1 MDSMEA
7 TPASGGAKQTP
18 LTRALDTIRTLRR
31 QLGAQQGNQP
41 VAVIGAGLRL
51 PGGIEDLDGY
61 WAALAEGR
69 DGVRPMPH
77 GRKGPFARD
86 WEGLPQRGGFL
97 DEVLDFDAEFFG
109 ISPREARHLDP
120 QHRLLLEVAWEAME
134 HAGLPSRT
142 LAAARTGLYLGVM
155 WQDYREW
162 CEGEPDA
169 YWATGN
175 GHNFAAGR
183 VAYALGLT
191 GPAMTVDT
199 ACSSSLV
206 AVHLAVQALRRGDC
220 EIAFAAG
227 ANLIMSPRTMQLVQ
241 ETRSLSPDGLCKT
254 FDARANGFTRG
265 EGVGAVLLK
274 RLDHALRDGD
284 RVLGVIRGT
293 AVNQDGR
300 SSGFTAP
307 NVLAQVSLIET
318 ALADAGLEPSAVGYA
333 ETHGTGTALGDPIE
347 MDAIATALG
356 RRNGGAPLPVG
367 AVKTN
372 FGHLEGTAGVAGLIK
387 AMLCVDRRQV
397 PPVVHFRTLNPRI
410 DLSGTGMTVP
420 GTLQDWS
427 PASGDCASVSSFGM
441 SGTNAH
447 AIIGPLRPDEVPAG
461 RGDGEPAAAVAGFE
475 LSAKTPEALR
485 ARAAQYA
492 ERVGSL
498 TDADYPAFAY
508 TTTAGRSRLEV
519 RARISA
525 TDPRAAVAALRALA
539 AGETSPLVTLT
550 DGQDP
555 AGEDPA
561 GEDLA
566 AGLPRRLVDLPGY
579 PWQRRRFAPEPAAPA
594 PGTGA
599 GAPELP
605 TRHAVV
611 WEPAQPGP
619 AAPGAGLLLA
629 GDDEEL
635 IARLAGCAA
644 GLGLRGTVLA
654 PAPVALPEG
663 WRHAALPGDAAGWS
677 RFWDADTTAGSA
689 PLVLALRATDR
700 PAADGAPAA
709 ADPAEPGAR
718 LCAAV
723 TAAVA
728 ALAGSGRAHRAFAL
742 TRSACRTGHEDRVAA
757 TDHGLLHGL
766 GPVLGLE
773 LGLAWGGVVD
783 LADAPGDQ
791 ELDTLLAFVT
801 GEAAAHRDGTSRLED
816 LAAVRADGLRVARL
830 LADTAPAGTLE
841 VRDEATYV
849 VTGGLGG
856 VGRELTSELV
866 ARGARTLLLVGR
878 RPQDQL
884 GAEASGLLA
893 ELAAAGVRVVYRGGG
908 CDTAEAVRALCA
920 DLEDLPPVRGVLHAA
935 GTLERT
941 PAKATGFEE
950 FAASLRG
957 KFSGAWLLHRA
968 SLDWPLDFFVTV
980 SSVSAVWGTERCAAY
995 AAANGGLDALAAHRA
1010 SLGLPAVSLAYG
1022 PWDLGG
1028 SGMADSASRDT
1039 FARVGVGAL
1048 DAATGRAALTGH
1060 VPDGSNHLIVCP
1072 LDTARFL
1079 PVMSGIRRRGLFA
1092 GAAAAD
1098 GTPAAPAAVRLEP
1111 SVTAELAALPERAR
1125 AGAARGHVARIV
1137 AAQLGHDSAKAVRD
1151 DAGFFDLG
1159 LDSIMAVDLV
1169 NRLSQAFGVSVL
1181 AADVFNHPT
1190 VAQIAEYLLSA
1201 DPAPLPS
1208 PGPAASGPAASAAAA
1223 PGPAA
1228 PATTAPA
1235 TTASTAPQARPGRE
1249 QAPAAANAA
1258 DTDGEPIAIVGM
1270 AGRFP
1275 QSDSVDELWDVL
1287 REGRDPVG
1295 PVPEGRYDKAAFHGG
1310 AGNPARITTD
1320 QGGFLKD
1327 ITRFDAAF
1335 FGIPAREAENL
1346 DPQQRLLLESAWH
1359 ALENG
1364 GIDPHSLKDT
1374 RTGVFVGISYAD
1386 YARLLAEK
1394 GSEHLDAYYSTGTSL
1409 NAAAGRLAY
1418 TLGLRGP
1425 AMAVDT
1431 ACSSSLVALH
1441 LAVRSLRSGESD
1453 AVLAG
1458 GVNVILDPMAS
1469 VSASRAHMLSPD
1481 GRCRTFS
1488 ADANGFVRAE
1498 GCGVLVL
1505 KRLADARRDG
1515 DQVLAVIRGTAVN
1528 QDGASSGLTA
1538 PSGRAQ
1544 QALLADALA
1553 DASVSGADVSYLEAH
1568 GTGTS
1573 LGDPIELGAAWKVLG
1588 PGRKPGEP
1596 LHVGSVKSNIGHCE
1610 SAAGMAAVIKTV
1622 LALRHDLIP
1631 ANLHFSE
1638 PNPHVDWPEM
1648 NVRVVDNPTP
1658 WRAGTKPRVAGVSG
1672 FGLTGTNAHVVLAEA
1687 PAGAPAAT
1695 SGEPAGATHLIP
1707 LSAPDSDGLARLS
1720 AAWEQRLRDA
1730 PDGELAGLAAA
1741 ATAGRGHFPHR
1752 RALLAATRDKL
1763 LAQLAAPL
1771 PERPTRPP
1779 RIAFLFSGQ
1788 GSQRFGMGRE
1798 LYETEPVFRDVFDSC
1813 DRELAPALGGSLV
1826 ELALYGTD
1834 ESAIDETRVT
1844 QPALFAIEVALA
1856 ALWESWG
1863 VTPALVM
1870 GHSVGEVAAA
1880 VHAGVMDL
1888 GSGLRLIARRAGLMQ
1903 GTERG
1908 AMLAVAAAEER
1919 VLGWIAGTELD
1930 IAAVNTP
1937 TGTVVSGTP
1946 AEIDRL
1952 AGRLEQEG
1960 VRGTRLGV
1968 SHAFHSRL
1976 LDPVLGELRTALE
1989 PLEFGPPQ
1997 VPLVS
2002 NLTGELAGPA
2012 TIDAEYWVRHARN
2025 PVRFLDGAR
2034 QLSAQD
2040 IDICLEIGP
2049 DRTLVNL
2056 VRAAGL
2062 APDGGV
2068 VPSLYRGSGD
2078 RAALLGAAKALYERG
2093 QDIDWRAVQAPRGTP
2108 RGTAPLYP
2116 FAETVHWRRAPEPRT
2131 AVAAA
2136 AGPAGQG
2143 VPAGPPWG
2151 TELRS
2156 PAVKGRV
2163 FVTERSTVY
2172 PPHLDDHRLFGT
2184 VQVAGASQ
2192 TATVLSALGSSG
2204 EPVVLEDLHFPRA
2217 LVLHDGE
2224 RYELQVIEGEA
2235 DHGVRTVSVQTL
2247 LDPERGQWQEHLTAR
2262 LPAADP
2268 NAPDPN
2274 APDRNAPD
2282 PQAFI
2287 AGADRHLSGDAFYR
2301 HLRGIG
2307 YLLGP
2312 SFSWV
2317 GDAWIRGDE
2326 ALIRFDWPQKM
2337 NEDPADYQIHPG
2349 LLDSCLQSSVTFA
2362 VHEEDPAPE
2371 DQEQALVIPFAAARV
2386 SFPGRPVPGRPLW
2399 GHVRAAMR
2407 DLPDGGFHQVD
2418 TADLHI
2424 FDESGATVLAMD
2436 GFRFRLASKALLQSS
2451 LRQGTRHAYEQAW
2464 VERPAA
2470 DAVLRPRRIAV
2481 AGADT
2486 RAGREVLKAGEEL
2499 GHRMT
2504 ALGEDG
2510 FADVAADLV
2519 VDARFHTAEDTAAD
2533 PDTALDAALGLTR
2546 TLQTVSRDIPYAV
2559 LGEEGPAA
2567 APVRETLWGML
2578 ASLEAEE
2585 GDRRLVRVTLAAG
2598 WDGAGLV
2605 TALDRA
2611 LGDGLAETRLEVGG
2625 QGVRV
2630 ARLAPYGGHLA
2641 RASGPARAGGGALIT
2656 GGLGAL
2662 GLSAAAVLARHGCPA
2677 ITLMARSAPDPR
2689 AQRVIDELAARG
2701 TRVTVVRGDVTD
2713 PADCAR
2719 AVAEAGRGTPL
2730 RTVLHLAGA
2739 TDDRAF
2745 ARVDRAALELV
2756 FAAKVRGATCL
2767 AEALRGHTLDAF
2779 VLFSSASS
2787 VLGSAGQTNYA
2798 AANGCLSGLADT
2810 LRAEGI
2816 PATSVAWGPWI
2827 PEAAGGMAASG
2838 AVLRAVEKLGIAPLT
2853 DGSAE
2858 PLLLEALTGG
2868 PARLVA
2874 VDVAP
2879 ERFAAHVGDHPRAA
2893 LLADLV
2899 RPADRAG
2906 KDGRAAEPAGRPR
2919 GWLREGGD
2927 GPNGPNGL
2935 DGLDAEARGEAL
2947 RQFVREATAETLGAP
2962 AGVDDEITFGD
2973 MGLDSIMVI
2982 DLRTRLSHALGVDLL
2997 ATVALDHPTIPRISA
3012 HVLGLLYGEEPDPAP
3027 APRPRPAA
3035 GADDHEDLSEL
3046 SFDDLIRAVQSDVS
3060 AKKGERKA

>member
-77 GRKGPFARD
+77 SRKGPFTEE
-86 WEGLPQRGGFL
+86 WEVLPQRGGFL

-220 EIAFAAG
+220 DIAFAAG
-227 ANLIMSPRTMQLVQ
+227 ANLIMSPQTMKLVQ

-387 AMLCVDRRQV
+387 AMLCVNKRQV

-427 PASGDCASVSSFGM
+427 PESGDCASVSSFGM

-447 AIIGPLRPDEVPAG
+447 AIIGPLHPDEVPAD
-461 RGDGEPAAAVAGFE
+461 RSDEQLPVEVSGFE

-492 ERVGSL
+492 EHVEALSS
-498 TDADYPAFAY
+498 ADYPAFAY
-508 TTTAGRSRLEV
+508 TTTAGRSRLDV

-525 TDPRAAVAALRALA
+525 ADPRAAAAALRALA
-539 AGETSPLVTLT
+539 AGEASPSVTLT
-550 DGQDP
+550 EGQDS
-555 AGEDPA
+555 AGD
-561 GEDLA
+561 DLA

-579 PWQRRRFAPEPAAPA
+579 PWQRRRFAPEPAAPV
-594 PGTGA
+594 PGA
-599 GAPELP
+599 EMPHLP
-605 TRHAVV
+605 THHAVV
-611 WEPAQPGP
+611 WDPAQPRP
-619 AAPGAGLLLA
+619 AAPDTPLVLA
-629 GDDEEL
+629 GDDEAL
-635 IARLAGCAA
+635 LTRLAGRAA
-644 GLGLRGTVLA
+644 ELGLRGTVLA

-663 WRHAALPGDAAGWS
+663 WRHATLPGDADAWS
-677 RFWDADTTAGSA
+677 RFWDGDTTAGDTADAA
-689 PLVLALRATDR
+689 PLVLALRATAL
-700 PAADGAPAA
+700 PGSEDGAPVG

-728 ALAGSGRAHRAFAL
+728 ALAGSGRPHRAFAV
-742 TRSACRTGHEDRVAA
+742 TRSACRSGPEDRVAA

-773 LGLAWGGVVD
+773 LGPAWGGIVD
-783 LADAPGDQ
+783 LTDAPGDQ
-791 ELDTLLAFVT
+791 ELDTLLAFVA
-801 GEAAAHRDGTSRLED
+801 GEAAAPRDGSSQLED

-830 LADTAPAGTLE
+830 RPSTVPAGALE
-841 VRDEATYV
+841 VRDEATYI
-849 VTGGLGG
+849 VTGALGG

-866 ARGARTLLLVGR
+866 SRGARNLLLIGR

-884 GAEASGLLA
+884 GAEASALLG

-908 CDTAEAVRALCA
+908 CDTAEAVGAVCAAL
-920 DLEDLPPVRGVLHAA
+920 EGLPPVRGVLHAA

-941 PAKATGFEE
+941 PAKETGFEE
-950 FAASLRG
+950 FGASLRG
-957 KFSGAWLLHRA
+957 KFAGAWLLHRA

-995 AAANGGLDALAAHRA
+995 SAANGGLDALAAHRV

-1028 SGMADSASRDT
+1028 SGMADAASRDT

-1048 DAATGRAALTGH
+1048 DAATGRAALTRQG
-1060 VPDGSNHLIVCP
+1060 PDGSGHLIVCP

-1079 PVMSGIRRRGLFA
+1079 SVMSRVRRRGLFA
-1092 GAAAAD
+1092 GAPGAD
-1098 GTPAAPAAVRLEP
+1098 GFPAGESAVRLEP

-1125 AGAARGHVARIV
+1125 AGGARGHVARIV
-1137 AAQLGHDSAKAVRD
+1137 AAQLGHDSARAVRD

-1169 NRLSQAFGVSVL
+1169 NRLSQAFGVSL
-1181 AADVFNHPT
+1181 SAADVFNHPT
-1190 VAQIAEYLLSA
+1190 VAEIAEYLLSA
-1201 DPAPLPS
+1201 DPAPQPS
-1208 PGPAASGPAASAAAA
+1208 PVP
-1223 PGPAA
+1223 
-1228 PATTAPA
+1228 TAPA
-1235 TTASTAPQARPGRE
+1235 P
-1249 QAPAAANAA
+1249 APAARVTPRERPAPTVR
-1258 DTDGEPIAIVGM
+1258 DTEREPIAIVGM

-1295 PVPEGRYDKAAFHGG
+1295 PVPDGRYDKAAFHGE
-1310 AGNPARITTD
+1310 AGEPGRITTD
-1320 QGGFLKD
+1320 QGGFLTD
-1327 ITRFDAAF
+1327 IARFDAAF

-1364 GIDPHSLKDT
+1364 GIDPHALKDS

-1386 YARLLAEK
+1386 YARVLAES
-1394 GSEHLDAYYSTGTSL
+1394 GSAHLDAYYSTGTSL

-1441 LAVRSLRSGESD
+1441 LGVRSLRSGESD

-1505 KRLADARRDG
+1505 KRLSDAMRDG

-1544 QALLADALA
+1544 QTLLADALA

-1610 SAAGMAAVIKTV
+1610 SAAGMAAVIKTI

-1672 FGLTGTNAHVVLAEA
+1672 FGLTGTNAHIVLAEA
-1687 PAGAPAAT
+1687 PAGAPVAT
-1695 SGEPAGATHLIP
+1695 SDEPAGATHLLP
-1707 LSAPDSDGLARLS
+1707 LSAPDAEGLARLC
-1720 AAWEQRLRDA
+1720 AAWEQRLRDTT
-1730 PDGELAGLAAA
+1730 DGELAGLAAT

-1752 RALLAATRDKL
+1752 RALLGATPAKL

-1771 PERPTRPP
+1771 PEQPTRPP

-1798 LYETEPVFRDVFDSC
+1798 LYETEPVFRDVFDTC

-1826 ELALYGTD
+1826 ELTLYGTD
-1834 ESAIDETRVT
+1834 ENALDETRVT
-1844 QPALFAIEVALA
+1844 QPALFAVEVALA

-1880 VHAGVMDL
+1880 VHSGVMDL
-1888 GSGLRLIARRAGLMQ
+1888 SAGLRLIARRAGLMQ
-1903 GTERG
+1903 DTERG
-1908 AMLAVAAAEER
+1908 AMLAVSAAEEQ
-1919 VLGWIAGTELD
+1919 VLGWIDGMELD

-1937 TGTVVSGTP
+1937 TATVVSGTP
-1946 AEIDRL
+1946 DEIDRL
-1952 AGRLEQEG
+1952 AGKLAEEG
-1960 VRGTRLGV
+1960 VRSTRLSV

-1976 LDPVLGELRTALE
+1976 LDPALGELRTALE

-2025 PVRFLDGAR
+2025 PVRFHDGAR
-2034 QLSAQD
+2034 QLAAQD

-2068 VPSLYRGSGD
+2068 VPSLYRGAGD
-2078 RAALLGAAKALYERG
+2078 RAALLAAAKALYEQG
-2093 QDIDWRAVQAPRGTP
+2093 QDIDWQAVQAPRATP
-2108 RGTAPLYP
+2108 RSTAPLYP
-2116 FAETVHWRRAPEPRT
+2116 FATTAHWRRAPEPRT
-2131 AVAAA
+2131 AAVPA
-2136 AGPAGQG
+2136 AGPAGLG
-2143 VPAGPPWG
+2143 APAGPPWG

-2204 EPVVLEDLHFPRA
+2204 ETVVLEDLHFPRA

-2224 RYELQVIEGEA
+2224 RYELQVIEAEA
-2235 DHGVRTVSVQTL
+2235 EHGVRTVSVQTL
-2247 LDPERGQWQEHLTAR
+2247 LDPERGRWQEHLTAR
-2262 LPAADP
+2262 LPGADP
-2268 NAPDPN
+2268 VA
-2274 APDRNAPD
+2274 DRNAPD
-2282 PQAFI
+2282 PETFI
-2287 AGADRHLSGDAFYR
+2287 ASADRHLSGQAFYR

-2317 GDAWIRGDE
+2317 GDAWIRGNE
-2326 ALIRFDWPQKM
+2326 ALIRFDWPETM

-2349 LLDSCLQSSVTFA
+2349 LLDSCLQSSVSFA

-2407 DLPDGGFHQVD
+2407 DLPDGGFQQVD
-2418 TADLHI
+2418 TADLHL
-2424 FDESGATVLAMD
+2424 FDEGGATVLAMD
-2436 GFRFRLASKALLQSS
+2436 GFRFRLASRAVLQSS
-2451 LRQGTRHAYEQAW
+2451 LRQGTRHAYELAW
-2464 VERPAA
+2464 VEQPAPAA
-2470 DAVLRPRRIAV
+2470 GAAAADRPRRIAV

-2486 RAGREVLKAGEEL
+2486 RAGRELLKAGEEL

-2504 ALGEDG
+2504 VLAEDDV
-2510 FADVAADLV
+2510 AEVAADLI
-2519 VDARFHTAEDTAAD
+2519 VDARFHTAPATAAG
-2533 PDTALDAALGLTR
+2533 PDAAFDAVLDLSR
-2546 TLQTVSRDIPYAV
+2546 TLRTASRDIPYAV
-2559 LGEEGPAA
+2559 LGDEDPAG
-2567 APVRETLWGML
+2567 APVRETLWGLL

-2585 GDRRLVRVTLAAG
+2585 GDRRLLRVTLTAG
-2598 WDGAGLV
+2598 WDGAGLA

-2611 LGDGLAETRLEVGG
+2611 LGDGIAETRLAVGG
-2625 QGVRV
+2625 GGVRA
-2630 ARLAPYGGHLA
+2630 ARLVPYGGH
-2641 RASGPARAGGGALIT
+2641 PAQDAEPATAAGAALIT

-2662 GLSAAAVLARHGCPA
+2662 GLSTAAILARHGCPA
-2677 ITLMARSAPDPR
+2677 ITLMARSAPDPA
-2689 AQRVIDELAARG
+2689 AQRAIGELRATG

-2719 AVAEAGRGTPL
+2719 AVDEAGRDAPL

-2745 ARVDRAALELV
+2745 ARVDRDALERV
-2756 FAAKVRGATCL
+2756 FAAKVRGAAHL
-2767 AEALRGHTLDAF
+2767 AQALHGHTLDAF

-2798 AANGCLSGLADT
+2798 AANGFLTGLADS

-2816 PATSVAWGPWI
+2816 PATSVAWGPWV
-2827 PEAAGGMAASG
+2827 PEAKGGLAASG
-2838 AVLRAVEKLGIAPLT
+2838 TVRRAAEKLGIGTLA
-2853 DGSAE
+2853 DESAE
-2858 PLLLEALTGG
+2858 RLLLVALTGG
-2868 PARLVA
+2868 SARLVA
-2874 VDVAP
+2874 VDVAAG
-2879 ERFAAHVGDHPRAA
+2879 RFTAQLGDHPRAA
-2893 LLADLV
+2893 LLGELGDG
-2899 RPADRAG
+2899 AG
-2906 KDGRAAEPAGRPR
+2906 KDTGAAESAGRSGRPR
-2919 GWLREGGD
+2919 GWLRTGAEGAA
-2927 GPNGPNGL
+2927 GL
-2935 DGLDAEARGEAL
+2935 DVLDADARTEAL
-2947 RQFVREATAETLGAP
+2947 RQFVREVTGETIGDP

-3012 HVLGLLYGEEPDPAP
+3012 HVLGLLYEEEPDSGP
-3027 APRPRPAA
+3027 APRRPAA
-3035 GADDHEDLSEL
+3035 EPAREAREEQEDLSEL
-3046 SFDDLIRAVQSDVS
+3046 SFEDLIRAVQNDVS
-3060 AKKGERKA
+3060 AQEPATKGDEKA

>member
-1 MDSMEA
+1 MDSLEA
-7 TPASGGAKQTP
+7 TLASGGGKQTP

-31 QLGAQQGNQP
+31 QLGAEQGSQP

-77 GRKGPFARD
+77 SRKGPFAKE

-97 DEVLDFDAEFFG
+97 DEVLDFDAAFFG

-134 HAGLPSRT
+134 HAGVPSDT

-183 VAYALGLT
+183 IAYALGLT

-227 ANLIMSPRTMQLVQ
+227 ANLIMSPRTMKLVQ

-265 EGVGAVLLK
+265 EGIGAVLLK

-284 RVLGVIRGT
+284 QVLGVIRGT

-318 ALADAGLEPSAVGYA
+318 ALADAGLQPSDVGYA

-347 MDAIATALG
+347 MEAIATALG

-372 FGHLEGTAGVAGLIK
+372 FGHLEGMAGIAGLIK
-387 AMLCVDRRQV
+387 AMLCVSRRQV

-410 DLSGTGMTVP
+410 DLSGTGMLVP

-427 PASGDCASVSSFGM
+427 AESGDCASVSSFGM

-447 AIIGPLRPDEVPAG
+447 AIVGPLHPDEVPVDR
-461 RGDGEPAAAVAGFE
+461 RGEQTPADVAGFE

-492 ERVGSL
+492 EHL
-498 TDADYPAFAY
+498 AAIDPADYAAFAY
-508 TTTAGRSRLEV
+508 TATAGRSRLEAG
-519 RARISA
+519 ARIAAADPA
-525 TDPRAAVAALRALA
+525 TAAAALRTLA
-539 AGETSPLVTLT
+539 AGEPSPQITLT
-550 DGQDP
+550 QGRES
-555 AGEDPA
+555 AGD
-561 GEDLA
+561 DLVA
-566 AGLPRRLVDLPGY
+566 ALPRRLLDLPAY
-579 PWQRRRFAPEPAAPA
+579 PWQRRRFAPEQLAPA
-594 PGTGA
+594 PAAET
-599 GAPELP
+599 PQLP
-605 TRHAVV
+605 THHAVV
-611 WEPAQPGP
+611 WEAAQPRT
-619 AAPGAGLLLA
+619 ATPGGELLLA
-629 GDDEEL
+629 GDDQAL
-635 IARLAGCAA
+635 LTGLTDRAA
-644 GLGLRGTVLA
+644 GIGLRGTVLA
-654 PAPVALPEG
+654 PHPVTALPEG
-663 WRHAALPGDAAGWS
+663 WRHVTLPSDATDWA
-677 RFWDADTTAGSA
+677 RFWAADTTSGST
-689 PLVLALRATDR
+689 PLLLALRATALPVAQDGT
-700 PAADGAPAA
+700 PAT
-709 ADPAEPGAR
+709 DPAEAGAR
-718 LCAAV
+718 LCATV
-723 TAAVA
+723 TTAVA
-728 ALAGSGRAHRAFAL
+728 ALAESGRAHRAFAL
-742 TRSACRTGHEDRVAA
+742 TRSACRSNPEEQVAA
-757 TDHGLLHGL
+757 TDHGLLPGL
-766 GPVLGLE
+766 APVLGLE
-773 LGLAWGGVVD
+773 FGPAWGGIVD
-783 LADAPGDQ
+783 LTDAPAEQ
-791 ELDTLLAFVT
+791 ELDTLLAFVASE
-801 GEAAAHRDGTSRLED
+801 GAVPADGTSLLED
-816 LAAVRADGLRVARL
+816 LAAVRADGLKVARL
-830 LADTAPAGTLE
+830 RTSTAPAGTLE
-841 VRDEATYV
+841 VREEATYL

-866 ARGARTLLLVGR
+866 ARGARHLLLIGR
-878 RPQDQL
+878 RPEAEL
-884 GAEASGLLA
+884 GAPASALLR
-893 ELAAAGVRVVYRGGG
+893 ELTDNGVQVVYRGGG
-908 CDTAEAVRALCA
+908 CDTAEAMEAVQVALA
-920 DLEDLPPVRGVLHAA
+920 DLPPVRGVLHAA

-941 PAKATGFEE
+941 PAKEAGVEE

-957 KFSGAWLLHRA
+957 KFAGAWLLHQA
-968 SLDWPLDFFVTV
+968 SLDWALDFFVTV

-995 AAANGGLDALAAHRA
+995 AAANGGLDALAAHRT

-1022 PWDLGG
+1022 PWDLGD

-1048 DAATGRAALTGH
+1048 NAAAGRAALTGQAS
-1060 VPDGSNHLIVCP
+1060 DGSGHLIVCP
-1072 LDTARFL
+1072 LDLTRFL
-1079 PVMSGIRRRGLFA
+1079 PVMSRIRRRGLFA
-1092 GAAAAD
+1092 GAPTAD
-1098 GTPAAPAAVRLEP
+1098 GAPAQVSDIPREP
-1111 SVTAELAALPERAR
+1111 SIAAELTALPERAR

-1137 AAQLGHDSAKAVRD
+1137 AAQLGHDSAKAIGD
-1151 DAGFFDLG
+1151 DTGFFDLG
-1159 LDSIMAVDLV
+1159 LDSIMTVDLV
-1169 NRLSQAFGVSVL
+1169 ARLSQAFGVAVL

-1190 VAQIAEYLLSA
+1190 VARIAQHLLSA
-1201 DPAPLPS
+1201 DPAPQALPVAADTPQS
-1208 PGPAASGPAASAAAA
+1208 HPAALTGM
-1223 PGPAA
+1223 
-1228 PATTAPA
+1228 TAPA
-1235 TTASTAPQARPGRE
+1235 AQS
-1249 QAPAAANAA
+1249 PAQ
-1258 DTDGEPIAIVGM
+1258 DGEREPIAIVGM

-1275 QSDSVDELWDVL
+1275 QSDSVDELWDLL
-1287 REGRDPVG
+1287 RDGSDPIG
-1295 PVPEGRYDKAAFHGG
+1295 PVPDGRYDKAAFHGEDG
-1310 AGNPARITTD
+1310 EPPRITTD
-1320 QGGFLKD
+1320 QGGFLNN
-1327 ITRFDAAF
+1327 IARFDAAF

-1359 ALENG
+1359 ALESG
-1364 GIDPHSLKDT
+1364 GISPHSLKHS

-1386 YARLLAEK
+1386 YARLLAES
-1394 GSEHLDAYYSTGTSL
+1394 GSEHVDAYYSTGTSL

-1418 TLGLRGP
+1418 SLGLSGP

-1441 LAVRSLRSGESD
+1441 LGVRSLRSGESD
-1453 AVLAG
+1453 AVLVG
-1458 GVNVILDPMAS
+1458 GVNVILDPLAS
-1469 VSASRAHMLSPD
+1469 VSASRAHMLSPE

-1505 KRLADARRDG
+1505 KRLSDAQRDG
-1515 DQVLAVIRGTAVN
+1515 DQVLAVVRGTAVN

-1538 PSGRAQ
+1538 PSGLAQ
-1544 QALLADALA
+1544 QTLLTDALA
-1553 DASVSGADVSYLEAH
+1553 DASVNGADVSYLEAH

-1588 PGRKPGEP
+1588 PGRRPGEP
-1596 LHVGSVKSNIGHCE
+1596 LQVGSVKSNIGHCE
-1610 SAAGMAAVIKTV
+1610 SAAGMAALIKTI

-1648 NVRVVDNPTP
+1648 NVRVVATPTP
-1658 WRAGTKPRVAGVSG
+1658 WRTGIKPRVAGVSG
-1672 FGLTGTNAHVVLAEA
+1672 FGLTGTNAHIVLAEA
-1687 PAGAPAAT
+1687 PAGNPAVT
-1695 SGEPAGATHLIP
+1695 SGEQAGATHILP
-1707 LSAPDSDGLARLS
+1707 LSAPDSEGLARLS
-1720 AAWEQRLRDA
+1720 EAWGERLRGAADE
-1730 PDGELAGLAAA
+1730 ELAGLAAT
-1741 ATAGRGHFPHR
+1741 ATAGRSHFPHR
-1752 RALLAATRDKL
+1752 QVLLGATRDKL
-1763 LAQLAAPL
+1763 ITQLAAPL
-1771 PERPTRPP
+1771 PKQPVRAP

-1788 GSQRFGMGRE
+1788 GSQRFGMGRD
-1798 LYETEPVFRDVFDSC
+1798 LYETEPVFRDVFDAC

-1826 ELALYGTD
+1826 ELTLHGTD
-1834 ESAIDETRVT
+1834 PNAINETRVT
-1844 QPALFAIEVALA
+1844 QPALFAMELALA

-1863 VTPALVM
+1863 VTPDLVM

-1888 GSGLRLIARRAGLMQ
+1888 KTGLLLIARRADLMQ

-1908 AMLAVAAAEER
+1908 AMLAVVAAEEQ
-1919 VLGWIAGTELD
+1919 VLGWIAGMELD

-1937 TGTVVSGTP
+1937 TATVVSGDP

-1952 AGRLEQEG
+1952 MVKLGDEG
-1960 VRGTRLGV
+1960 VRNIRLGV

-1976 LDPVLGELRTALE
+1976 LDPVLDELRTALQ

-2002 NLTGELAGPA
+2002 NLTGQLAGPT

-2025 PVRFLDGAR
+2025 PVRFHDGAR

-2078 RAALLGAAKALYERG
+2078 RAAVLAAVKALYEQG
-2093 QDIDWRAVQAPRGTP
+2093 QKIDWRAVQAPRRTA
-2108 RGTAPLYP
+2108 RSAAPLYP
-2116 FAETVHWRRAPEPRT
+2116 FAATTHWRPS
-2131 AVAAA
+2131 
-2136 AGPAGQG
+2136 PAQSTPTG
-2143 VPAGPPWG
+2143 VPAVSQAQPSAPVGPPWG

-2192 TATVLSALGSSG
+2192 TATVLSALGSAG

-2235 DHGVRTVSVQTL
+2235 DHGTRTVSVQSL

-2262 LPAADP
+2262 LPGADP
-2268 NAPDPN
+2268 VGDRMAPDT
-2274 APDRNAPD
+2274 D
-2282 PQAFI
+2282 AFI
-2287 AGADRHLSGDAFYR
+2287 AGADRHLSGEAFYR
-2301 HLRGIG
+2301 YLRGIG

-2317 GDAWIRGDE
+2317 GDAWIRGNE
-2326 ALIRFDWPQKM
+2326 ALIRFDWPQEM
-2337 NEDPADYQIHPG
+2337 NEDPAGYQIHPG
-2349 LLDSCLQSSVTFA
+2349 LFDSLLQSSVSFA
-2362 VHEEDPAPE
+2362 VHEEDPEPQ
-2371 DQEQALVIPFAAARV
+2371 DQEDALVIPFAAARV

-2399 GHVRAAMR
+2399 GHVHAALR
-2407 DLPDGGFHQVD
+2407 EVPEAGFHQVD
-2418 TADLHI
+2418 TADLQI
-2424 FDESGATVLAMD
+2424 FDEDGTTILAMD

-2451 LRQGTRHAYEQAW
+2451 LRQGTWHAYSLTWADRPE
-2464 VERPAA
+2464 PAA
-2470 DAVLRPRRIAV
+2470 ASGRDRTHHIAV
-2481 AGADT
+2481 VGADT
-2486 RAGREVLKAGEEL
+2486 SAGREVYKAGEEL

-2504 ALGEDG
+2504 ALAEDD
-2510 FADVAADLV
+2510 FATVAADLI
-2519 VDARFHTAEDTAAD
+2519 VDARFHPAAD
-2533 PDTALDAALGLTR
+2533 APAEAETALDAALTLTR
-2546 TLQTVSRDIPYAV
+2546 TLQTASPDIPYAV
-2559 LGEEGPAA
+2559 LGADDPAQ

-2585 GDRRLVRVTLAAG
+2585 TDRRLLRVTLAAG
-2598 WDGAGLV
+2598 WDGEGLV
-2605 TALDRA
+2605 GALDRA
-2611 LGDGLAETRLEVGG
+2611 LGDGLAEPRLKVGG
-2625 QGVRV
+2625 QGVQV
-2630 ARLAPYGGHLA
+2630 ARLAPYSGHLA
-2641 RASGPARAGGGALIT
+2641 PATAPAHDTGAALIT

-2662 GLSAAAVLARHGCPA
+2662 GLSSAAMLARQGCPA
-2677 ITLMARSAPDPR
+2677 ITLMARSAPDP
-2689 AQRVIDELAARG
+2689 QTQQIIDELVATG
-2701 TRVTVVRGDVTD
+2701 TRVSIVQGDVTD

-2719 AVAEAGRGTPL
+2719 AVAEAGSHASL
-2730 RTVLHLAGA
+2730 RTVLHLAGT

-2745 ARVDRAALELV
+2745 IRVDRPALERV
-2756 FAAKVRGATCL
+2756 FAAKALGATRL
-2767 AEALRGHTLDAF
+2767 AAALRGHTLDAF

-2787 VLGSAGQTNYA
+2787 VLGSAGQANYA
-2798 AANGCLSGLADT
+2798 AANGFLSGLADT

-2816 PATSVAWGPWI
+2816 PATSIAWGPWI
-2827 PEAAGGMAASG
+2827 PQARGGLAAAEAVRRAAD
-2838 AVLRAVEKLGIAPLT
+2838 RLGIGSLT
-2853 DGSAE
+2853 DESAQ
-2858 PLLLEALTGG
+2858 PLLLTALTDG

-2874 VDVAP
+2874 VDVTAD
-2879 ERFAAHVGDHPRAA
+2879 RFTAQLGDHPRAA
-2893 LLADLV
+2893 LLTDLADT
-2899 RPADRAG
+2899 AG
-2906 KDGRAAEPAGRPR
+2906 RTGKAAQPGGRPR
-2919 GWLREGGD
+2919 GWLKRSGG
-2927 GPNGPNGL
+2927 
-2935 DGLDAEARGEAL
+2935 GLDALSAQARSDAL
-2947 RQFVREATAETLGAP
+2947 QQFIRDATAETLGAP
-2962 AGVDDEITFGD
+2962 EPVDNEITFGD

-2982 DLRTRLSHALGVDLL
+2982 DLRTRLSHALGIDLL
-2997 ATVALDHPTIPRISA
+2997 ATVALDHPTIPRIA
-3012 HVLGLLYGEEPDPAP
+3012 THILGLLYEEEPDPAP
-3027 APRPRPAA
+3027 TPAAPQRPAA
-3035 GADDHEDLSEL
+3035 AAPQEDLTEL
-3046 SFDDLIRAVQSDVS
+3046 SFEDLIRAVESDVS
-3060 AKKGERKA
+3060 AQKGDGRP

>member
-1 MDSMEA
+1 MLE
-7 TPASGGAKQTP
+7 TPASGGGKQTP
-18 LTRALDTIRTLRR
+18 LTRALDTIRTLRQ
-31 QLGAQQGNQP
+31 QLGEQRGNQP

-61 WAALAEGR
+61 WTALAEGR
-69 DGVRPMPH
+69 DGVRPMPAH
-77 GRKGPFARD
+77 RKGPFAED

-134 HAGLPSRT
+134 HAGLPSRS

-227 ANLIMSPRTMQLVQ
+227 ANLIMSPQTMKLVQ

-347 MDAIATALG
+347 MDALATALG

-367 AVKTN
+367 AVKAN

-387 AMLCVDRRQV
+387 AMLCVARRKV

-427 PASGDCASVSSFGM
+427 PESGDCASVSSFGM

-447 AIIGPLRPDEVPAG
+447 AIIGPLHADELPARQDAG
-461 RGDGEPAAAVAGFE
+461 HPPAVTGFE
-475 LSAKTPEALR
+475 ISAKTSEALR

-492 ERVGSL
+492 DRVASL
-498 TDADYPAFAY
+498 APADYPAFAY
-508 TTTAGRSRLEV
+508 TATAGRSRLDV

-525 TDPRAAVAALRALA
+525 ADPETAAAALRALA
-539 AGETSPLVTLT
+539 AGEPSPLLTLT
-550 DGQDP
+550 EGQDSG
-555 AGEDPA
+555 GEDP
-561 GEDLA
+561 A

-579 PWQRRRFAPEPAAPA
+579 PWQRRRFAPEQAAADPAAGVPA
-594 PGTGA
+594 
-599 GAPELP
+599 LP

-611 WEPAQPGP
+611 WE
-619 AAPGAGLLLA
+619 AAEPRTAVPGAELVLA
-629 GDDEEL
+629 GDDEAL
-635 IARLAGCAA
+635 LAALMDRAAR
-644 GLGLRGTVLA
+644 LGLRGTVLA
-654 PAPVALPEG
+654 PAPAVLPDG
-663 WRHAALPGDAAGWS
+663 WRHAALPGDRAGWT
-677 RFWDADTTAGSA
+677 RFWEGDTTPGPA
-689 PLVLALRATDR
+689 PLVLAFRATAM
-700 PAADGAPAA
+700 PGAQDGVPGT

-718 LCAAV
+718 LCASVTVAV
-723 TAAVA
+723 G
-728 ALAGSGRAHRAFAL
+728 ALAKSGRAHRAFAV
-742 TRSACRTGHEDRVAA
+742 TRSACRSGPGDRVAP

-766 GPVLGLE
+766 APVLGLE
-773 LGLAWGGVVD
+773 LGAAWGGVVD
-783 LADAPGDQ
+783 LSDEPATED
-791 ELDTLLAFVT
+791 LDTLLAFAVH
-801 GEAAAHRDGTSRLED
+801 EAAEPGDGHSPLED
-816 LAAVRADGLRVARL
+816 LAAVRGGALRVARL
-830 LADTAPAGTLE
+830 RESAEPAGTLE
-841 VRDEATYV
+841 VRDDATYL

-856 VGRELTSELV
+856 VGRELTAELV
-866 ARGARTLLLVGR
+866 ARGARHLLLIGR

-884 GAEASGLLA
+884 SAEATALLD
-893 ELAAAGVRVVYRGGG
+893 ELAGAGVRAVYRGGG
-908 CDTAEAVRALCA
+908 CDTAEAVGAACAAL
-920 DLEDLPPVRGVLHAA
+920 EGLPPVRGVLHAA
-935 GTLERT
+935 GTLDRA
-941 PAKATGFEE
+941 PAEETGVEE

-957 KFSGAWLLHRA
+957 KTAGAWLLHRA
-968 SLDWPLDFFVTV
+968 SRDWPLDFFVMV

-995 AAANGGLDALAAHRA
+995 SAANGGLDALAAHRV
-1010 SLGLPAVSLAYG
+1010 SLGLPAISLAYG

-1048 DAATGRAALTGH
+1048 DAATGRAALDGRA
-1060 VPDGSNHLIVCP
+1060 PDGSGHLIVCP
-1072 LDTARFL
+1072 LDTSRFL
-1079 PVMSGIRRRGLFA
+1079 TIMSRFRRRGLFGVAAVAEGAPA
-1092 GAAAAD
+1092 GA
-1098 GTPAAPAAVRLEP
+1098 VIRQEP
-1111 SVTAELAALPERAR
+1111 SVTGELAALPDRAR

-1137 AAQLGHDSAKAVRD
+1137 AAQLGHDSARAVGD
-1151 DAGFFDLG
+1151 DTGFFDLG

-1169 NRLSQAFGVSVL
+1169 GRLSQAFGVVL
-1181 AADVFNHPT
+1181 LTADVFNHPT
-1190 VAQIAEYLLSA
+1190 VSRMAEHLLTADRAPEPTAPSA
-1201 DPAPLPS
+1201 TTGPAVAAVRERPASPQDPAAVV
-1208 PGPAASGPAASAAAA
+1208 PAADA
-1223 PGPAA
+1223 PPSRDAD
-1228 PATTAPA
+1228 
-1235 TTASTAPQARPGRE
+1235 RE
-1249 QAPAAANAA
+1249 PV
-1258 DTDGEPIAIVGM
+1258 AIVGM

-1275 QSDSVDELWDVL
+1275 QSDSVDELWDLL

-1295 PVPEGRYDKAAFHGG
+1295 PVPDGRYERTAFHGG
-1310 AGNPARITTD
+1310 GGEPARVTTD
-1320 QGGFLKD
+1320 QGGFLRD
-1327 ITRFDAAF
+1327 IARFDASF
-1335 FGIPAREAENL
+1335 FGIPAREAESL

-1364 GIDPHSLKDT
+1364 GIDPHSLKNS

-1386 YARLLAEK
+1386 YARLLAES
-1394 GSEHLDAYYSTGTSL
+1394 GPEHLDAYYSTGTSL

-1418 TLGLRGP
+1418 SLGLNGP
-1425 AMAVDT
+1425 ALAVDT

-1441 LAVRSLRSGESD
+1441 LGVRSLRSGESD

-1505 KRLADARRDG
+1505 KRLADAQRDG

-1538 PSGRAQ
+1538 PSGPAQ
-1544 QALLADALA
+1544 QTLLTDALS

-1596 LHVGSVKSNIGHCE
+1596 LHVGSVKSNIGHLE

-1631 ANLHFSE
+1631 ANLHFGA

-1648 NVRVVDNPTP
+1648 NVRVVDTPTP
-1658 WRAGTKPRVAGVSG
+1658 WRSGAKPRVAGVSG
-1672 FGLTGTNAHVVLAEA
+1672 FGLTGTNAHIVLAEA
-1687 PAGAPAAT
+1687 PAGARAVM
-1695 SGEPAGATHLIP
+1695 SGEPAGATHLLP
-1707 LSAPDSDGLARLS
+1707 LSAPDQDGLSRLS
-1720 AAWEQRLRDA
+1720 EVWEQRLTGATDE
-1730 PDGELAGLAAA
+1730 DLAGLV
-1741 ATAGRGHFPHR
+1741 ATATTGRGHFPHR
-1752 RALLAATRDKL
+1752 RALLGTTRDKL
-1763 LAQLAAPL
+1763 LAQLSTP
-1771 PERPTRPP
+1771 PPPRPARRP

-1798 LYETEPVFRDVFDSC
+1798 LYETEPVFRDVFDAC
-1813 DRELAPALGGSLV
+1813 DRELAPVLGGSLV
-1826 ELALYGTD
+1826 ELTLYGQD

-1844 QPALFAIEVALA
+1844 QPALFALEIALA

-1863 VTPALVM
+1863 VAPALVM

-1888 GSGLRLIARRAGLMQ
+1888 GSGLRLIARRAALMQ
-1903 GTERG
+1903 STERG
-1908 AMLAVAAAEER
+1908 AMLAVTATEEQ
-1919 VLGWIAGTELD
+1919 VLAWTAGTELD
-1930 IAAVNTP
+1930 VAAVNTP
-1937 TGTVVSGTP
+1937 AATVVSGTP

-1952 AGRLEQEG
+1952 AEKLGADG
-1960 VRGTRLGV
+1960 VRTRRLSV

-1976 LDPVLGELRTALE
+1976 LDPVLGELGDFLASS
-1989 PLEFGPPQ
+1989 EFAPPK
-1997 VPLVS
+1997 VPLIS

-2012 TIDAEYWVRHARN
+2012 TIDADYWVRHARN
-2025 PVRFLDGAR
+2025 PVRFHDGAR
-2034 QLSAQD
+2034 RIEDQD
-2040 IDICLEIGP
+2040 IDVCLEIGP

-2068 VPSLYRGSGD
+2068 VPSLYRGAGD
-2078 RAALLGAAKALYERG
+2078 RAALLAAVKALYELG
-2093 QDIDWRAVQAPRGTP
+2093 QDIDWQAVQAPRRIP
-2108 RGTAPLYP
+2108 RSSAPLYP
-2116 FAETVHWRRAPEPRT
+2116 FAATVHWRRAAEPRAGRAAPDGRT
-2131 AVAAA
+2131 A
-2136 AGPAGQG
+2136 
-2143 VPAGPPWG
+2143 PAGPPWG

-2192 TATVLSALGSSG
+2192 TATVLSAIGSAG

-2224 RYELQVIEGEA
+2224 RYELQIIEGEA
-2235 DHGVRTVSVQTL
+2235 DHGTRTVSVQSL
-2247 LDPERGQWQEHLTAR
+2247 LDPERGRWQEHLTAR
-2262 LPAADP
+2262 MPAADP
-2268 NAPDPN
+2268 VA
-2274 APDRNAPD
+2274 ARNAPD
-2282 PQAFI
+2282 PAAFI
-2287 AGADRHLSGDAFYR
+2287 AGADRHLSGEAFYR
-2301 HLRGIG
+2301 YLRGIG

-2312 SFSWV
+2312 SFRWV
-2317 GDAWIRGDE
+2317 GDAWIRGNE
-2326 ALIRFDWPQKM
+2326 SLIRFDPPEGM

-2362 VHEEDPAPE
+2362 VHEEDPEPQ

-2386 SFPGRPVPGRPLW
+2386 SFPGRPTPGQPLW
-2399 GHVRAAMR
+2399 GHVRAVMR

-2424 FDESGATVLAMD
+2424 FDGSGATVLAMD
-2436 GFRFRLASKALLQSS
+2436 GFRFRLASKAVLRSS
-2451 LRQGTRHAYEQAW
+2451 LRHGTRHAYELAW
-2464 VERPAA
+2464 TDSSPAPTGAVAVRP
-2470 DAVLRPRRIAV
+2470 LHIAV

-2486 RAGREVLKAGEEL
+2486 QAGREVLKAGEDL
-2499 GHRMT
+2499 GHLMT
-2504 ALGEDG
+2504 ALPEDTAG
-2510 FADVAADLV
+2510 PAADLII
-2519 VDARFHTAEDTAAD
+2519 DARFHLTTGPTG
-2533 PDTALDAALGLTR
+2533 PDTALDAALGLGR
-2546 TLQTVSRDIPYAV
+2546 TLQAASRDIPYAV
-2559 LGEEGPAA
+2559 LGGAGPEA
-2567 APVRETLWGML
+2567 APVRETLWGLL

-2585 GDRRLVRVTLAAG
+2585 GDRLLIRVTLAPG
-2598 WDGAGLV
+2598 WDGTALV
-2605 TALDRA
+2605 TALDRT
-2611 LGDGLAETRLEVGG
+2611 LGRNPAETRIEVGG
-2625 QGVRV
+2625 GGVRA
-2630 ARLAPYGGHLA
+2630 ARLVPYRGHPVRDEAPA
-2641 RASGPARAGGGALIT
+2641 QEAGAALVT

-2662 GLSAAAVLARHGCPA
+2662 GLSTAAILARHGCTA
-2677 ITLMARSAPDPR
+2677 VTLMARSAPDAA
-2689 AQRVIDELAARG
+2689 AQRVIGELAAAG
-2701 TRVTVVRGDVTD
+2701 TRVRVVRGDVTD

-2719 AVAEAGRGTPL
+2719 AVSEAGLDAPL

-2745 ARVDRAALELV
+2745 GRVDRDALELV
-2756 FAAKVRGATCL
+2756 FAAKARGA
-2767 AEALRGHTLDAF
+2767 ANMAAALRGHTLNAF

-2798 AANGCLSGLADT
+2798 AANGFLSGLADA
-2810 LRAEGI
+2810 LRADGV

-2827 PEAAGGMAASG
+2827 PEAKGGLAASES
-2838 AVLRAVEKLGIAPLT
+2838 VRRAAEKLGIGSLTDETAERLLLAALT
-2853 DGSAE
+2853 DGPE
-2858 PLLLEALTGG
+2858 
-2868 PARLVA
+2868 RLVA
-2874 VDVAP
+2874 VDLVP
-2879 ERFAAHVGDHPRAA
+2879 ERFVAHLGDHPRAA
-2893 LLADLV
+2893 LLAGLTDH
-2899 RPADRAG
+2899 AG
-2906 KDGRAAEPAGRPR
+2906 KDGGAAGPVGPPGRPR
-2919 GWLREGGD
+2919 GWLRAGGD
-2927 GPNGPNGL
+2927 GL
-2935 DGLDAEARGEAL
+2935 DGLDADARTEAL
-2947 RQFVREATAETLGAP
+2947 RQFIREATGETLGDP
-2962 AGVDDEITFGD
+2962 AGIDDDITFGD

-2997 ATVALDHPTIPRISA
+2997 ATVALDHPTIPRIAA
-3012 HVLGLLYGEEPDPAP
+3012 HILGLLDENEPDTPPAP
-3027 APRPRPAA
+3027 APQRAPLTEA
-3035 GADDHEDLSEL
+3035 GPDDLSEL
-3046 SFDDLIRAVQSDVS
+3046 SFEDLVRAVRSEVS
-3060 AKKGERKA
+3060 APEGDRNA

>member
-1 MDSMEA
+1 MDSMDA
-7 TPASGGAKQTP
+7 TRASGGGKQTP
-18 LTRALDTIRTLRR
+18 LTRALDTIRTLRQ
-31 QLGAQQGNQP
+31 QLGTQQGNQP

-77 GRKGPFARD
+77 SRKGPFAED

-227 ANLIMSPRTMQLVQ
+227 ANLIMSPQTMKLVQ

-318 ALADAGLEPSAVGYA
+318 ALADAGLDPSAVGYA

-387 AMLCVDRRQV
+387 AMLCVNKRQV

-420 GTLQDWS
+420 STLQDWS
-427 PASGDCASVSSFGM
+427 PESGDCASVSSFGM

-447 AIIGPLRPDEVPAG
+447 AIIGPLHPDEVPAD
-461 RGDGEPAAAVAGFE
+461 RQGEELLVAVAGFE

-492 ERVGSL
+492 ERVVAL
-498 TDADYPAFAY
+498 TPAEYPAFAY
-508 TTTAGRSRLEV
+508 TTTAGRSQLDV

-525 TDPRAAVAALRALA
+525 SDPETAAAALRALA
-539 AGETSPLVTLT
+539 AGETSPQVSLT
-550 DGQDP
+550 E
-555 AGEDPA
+555 GEDAA
-561 GEDLA
+561 GEDLV
-566 AGLPRRLVDLPGY
+566 AGLPRRLLDLPGY
-579 PWQRRRFAPEPAAPA
+579 PWQRRRFAPESAAPA
-594 PGTGA
+594 PGVKATE
-599 GAPELP
+599 PP

-611 WEPAQPGP
+611 WEAAQPRP
-619 AAPGAGLLLA
+619 VAPGAGLVLA
-629 GDDEEL
+629 GDDAAL
-635 IARLAGCAA
+635 LTRLACRAA
-644 GLGLRGTVLA
+644 GLGLPGTVLA

-677 RFWDADTTAGSA
+677 RFWDGDTTPGSA
-689 PLVLALRATDR
+689 ALVLALRATAL
-700 PAADGAPAA
+700 PVAGDGAPAT

-718 LCAAV
+718 LCSAV

-742 TRSACRTGHEDRVAA
+742 TRSACRTTPEDPVAA

-766 GPVLGLE
+766 APVLGLE
-773 LGLAWGGVVD
+773 LGPAWGGVVD
-783 LADAPGDQ
+783 LTDAPADQ
-791 ELDTLLAFVT
+791 ELDTLLAFVA
-801 GEAAAHRDGTSRLED
+801 GEAAAPRDGTSQLED

-830 LADTAPAGTLE
+830 RASRAPSDTLE
-841 VRDEATYV
+841 VREEATYI

-866 ARGARTLLLVGR
+866 ARGARNLLLIGR

-884 GAEASGLLA
+884 GAQASALLGELA
-893 ELAAAGVRVVYRGGG
+893 ETGVRVVYRGGG
-908 CDTAEAVRALCA
+908 CDTAEAIEAVCAAL
-920 DLEDLPPVRGVLHAA
+920 EGLPPVRGVLHAA

-941 PAKATGFEE
+941 PAKETGVEE

-957 KFSGAWLLHRA
+957 KFAGAWLLHRA

-995 AAANGGLDALAAHRA
+995 SAANGGLDALAAHRA

-1022 PWDLGG
+1022 PWDLGD

-1048 DAATGRAALTGH
+1048 DAATGRAALTGQG
-1060 VPDGSNHLIVCP
+1060 PDGSGHLIVCP

-1079 PVMSGIRRRGLFA
+1079 SVMSRIRRRGLFA
-1092 GAAAAD
+1092 GAPTAD
-1098 GTPAAPAAVRLEP
+1098 GTPAVEAAVRLEP

-1169 NRLSQAFGVSVL
+1169 NRLSQAFGVSLL

-1190 VAQIAEYLLSA
+1190 VAQIAEHLLSA
-1201 DPAPLPS
+1201 DPVPRPS
-1208 PGPAASGPAASAAAA
+1208 PA
-1223 PGPAA
+1223 PAA
-1228 PATTAPA
+1228 PVTPQSRPALLTRETAPA
-1235 TTASTAPQARPGRE
+1235 AEGAARD
-1249 QAPAAANAA
+1249 A
-1258 DTDGEPIAIVGM
+1258 DREPIAIVGM

-1295 PVPEGRYDKAAFHGG
+1295 PVPDGRYDKAAFHGEDG
-1310 AGNPARITTD
+1310 EPGRITTD

-1327 ITRFDAAF
+1327 VTRFDAAF

-1364 GIDPHSLKDT
+1364 GIDPHTLKHS

-1386 YARLLAEK
+1386 YARLLAES

-1418 TLGLRGP
+1418 SLGLGGP

-1441 LAVRSLRSGESD
+1441 LGVRSLRSGESD

-1505 KRLADARRDG
+1505 KRLSDAQRDG

-1544 QALLADALA
+1544 QTLLADALA

-1610 SAAGMAAVIKTV
+1610 SAAGMAAVIKTI

-1658 WRAGTKPRVAGVSG
+1658 WRPGTKPRVAGVSG
-1672 FGLTGTNAHVVLAEA
+1672 FGLTGTNAHIVLAEA
-1687 PAGAPAAT
+1687 PAGAPAAI
-1695 SGEPAGATHLIP
+1695 SGEPAGATHLLP
-1707 LSAPDSDGLARLS
+1707 LSAPDSEGLARLS
-1720 AAWEQRLRDA
+1720 AAWEQRLQGA
-1730 PDGELAGLAAA
+1730 ADGELAGLAAT
-1741 ATAGRGHFPHR
+1741 ATEGRGHFPHR
-1752 RALLAATRDKL
+1752 RALLGATRDKL

-1771 PERPTRPP
+1771 PERRARPP

-1798 LYETEPVFRDVFDSC
+1798 LYETEPVFRDVFDAC

-1826 ELALYGTD
+1826 ELTLYGTD
-1834 ESAIDETRVT
+1834 ESAVDETRVT

-1888 GSGLRLIARRAGLMQ
+1888 KSGLRLIAHRAGLMQ
-1903 GTERG
+1903 DTDRG
-1908 AMLAVAAAEER
+1908 AMLAVAAAEEQ
-1919 VLGWIAGTELD
+1919 VLGWIVGMELD

-1937 TGTVVSGTP
+1937 TATVVSGTP

-1952 AGRLEQEG
+1952 AAKLAGEG
-1960 VRGTRLGV
+1960 IRNTRLSV

-1989 PLEFGPPQ
+1989 SLEFSPPQ

-2025 PVRFLDGAR
+2025 PVRFHDGAR

-2068 VPSLYRGSGD
+2068 VPSLYRGAGD
-2078 RAALLGAAKALYERG
+2078 RAALLAAVKALYEQG
-2093 QDIDWRAVQAPRGTP
+2093 QDIDWRAVQAPRRTP
-2108 RGTAPLYP
+2108 RITAPLYP
-2116 FAETVHWRRAPEPRT
+2116 FAATAHWRRVPEPRT
-2131 AVAAA
+2131 AGAAA
-2136 AGPAGQG
+2136 AGPAGHSA
-2143 VPAGPPWG
+2143 PIGPPWG

-2224 RYELQVIEGEA
+2224 RYELQVVEGEA

-2262 LPAADP
+2262 LPGADP
-2268 NAPDPN
+2268 VA
-2274 APDRNAPD
+2274 DRNAPD
-2282 PQAFI
+2282 PEAFI
-2287 AGADRHLSGDAFYR
+2287 ASADRHLSGEAFYR
-2301 HLRGIG
+2301 NLRGIG

-2317 GDAWIRGDE
+2317 GDAWIRGNE

-2371 DQEQALVIPFAAARV
+2371 GQEQALVIPFAAARV
-2386 SFPGRPVPGRPLW
+2386 SFPGRPVRGRPLW

-2407 DLPDGGFHQVD
+2407 DLPGGGFHQVD
-2418 TADLHI
+2418 TADLQI
-2424 FDESGATVLAMD
+2424 FDEGGATVLAMD
-2436 GFRFRLASKALLQSS
+2436 GFRFRLASKAVLQSS
-2451 LRQGTRHAYEQAW
+2451 LRQGTRHAYELAW
-2464 VERPAA
+2464 LEQPAA
-2470 DAVLRPRRIAV
+2470 ADGESAADRTRRIAV

-2486 RAGREVLKAGEEL
+2486 RAGREVLKAGEER
-2499 GHRMT
+2499 GHLMT
-2504 ALGEDG
+2504 ALADDD
-2510 FADVAADLV
+2510 FADVAADLI
-2519 VDARFHTAEDTAAD
+2519 VDARFHTAVGTEAD
-2533 PDTALDAALGLTR
+2533 PDAALDAALELTR
-2546 TLQTVSRDIPYAV
+2546 SLQAVSRDVPYAV
-2559 LGEEGPAA
+2559 LGEDDPAA

-2598 WDGAGLV
+2598 WDGANLI
-2605 TALDRA
+2605 TAMDRA

-2630 ARLAPYGGHLA
+2630 ARLVPYSGHLA
-2641 RASGPARAGGGALIT
+2641 QAAAPAHDAGAALIT

-2662 GLSAAAVLARHGCPA
+2662 GLSTAGILARHGCPA
-2677 ITLMARSAPDPR
+2677 ITLMARSAPDPQAR
-2689 AQRVIDELAARG
+2689 RVIDELVATG
-2701 TRVTVVRGDVTD
+2701 TRVRVVRGDVTD

-2719 AVAEAGRGTPL
+2719 AVAEAGLDAPL
-2730 RTVLHLAGA
+2730 RTVLHLAGT

-2745 ARVDRAALELV
+2745 PRVDRDALELV
-2756 FAAKVRGATCL
+2756 FAAKVRGATHL

-2798 AANGCLSGLADT
+2798 AANGFLSGLADS
-2810 LRAEGI
+2810 LRVEGI

-2827 PEAAGGMAASG
+2827 PEARGGLAASE
-2838 AVLRAVEKLGIAPLT
+2838 AVRRAVEKLGIGSLA
-2853 DGSAE
+2853 DASAE
-2858 PLLLEALTGG
+2858 PLLLAALTDG
-2868 PARLVA
+2868 PVRLVA
-2874 VDVAP
+2874 LDVAP
-2879 ERFAAHVGDHPRAA
+2879 ERFTAQLADHPRAA
-2893 LLADLV
+2893 LLADL
-2899 RPADRAG
+2899 ADRVRKGG
-2906 KDGRAAEPAGRPR
+2906 KAVEPAGRSGRPR
-2919 GWLREGGD
+2919 GWLREGGA
-2927 GPNGPNGL
+2927 GL

-2947 RQFVREATAETLGAP
+2947 RQFIREATAETLGAP
-2962 AGVDDEITFGD
+2962 VTVDDEITFGD

-2997 ATVALDHPTIPRISA
+2997 ATVALDHPTIPGISA
-3012 HVLGLLYGEEPDPAP
+3012 HVLGLLYEEEPDPAP
-3027 APRPRPAA
+3027 APAPAPQQPPA
-3035 GADDHEDLSEL
+3035 PVADQEDLSEL
-3046 SFDDLIRAVQSDVS
+3046 SFDDLIRAVQSDVL
-3060 AKKGERKA
+3060 AQKGDRKA